1 MYRLN
6 VVWELRVSETD
17 ELITTHKGWLEN
29 FKFTEQQK
37 EIFEKIKEIVW
48 EYTGYFF
55 DDEEEYDEWID
66 YALAVGEGDEEEG
79 TDYKTVE
86 EFKRKVDFS
95 EFPLYFLR
103 TIQREEY
110 DLPADYYTV
119 QNWGYGDASNII
131 ASYRTFEEAEKYCK
145 ENNISV
151 NNIIP
156 QTFGDEFVELCDI

>member
-6 VVWELRVSETD
+6 VVWELRMSETD
-17 ELITTHKGWLEN
+17 ELITTHEGWLEN
-29 FKFTEQQK
+29 FEFMEQPK
-37 EIFEKIKEIVW
+37 EIRDKIKGIVW
-48 EYTGYFF
+48 EYCGFFF
-55 DDEEEYDEWID
+55 DDEEDYDDFTE
-66 YALAVGEGDEEEG
+66 YALTVGEGEGEEAN
-79 TDYKTVE
+79 DYETIE

-156 QTFGDEFVELCDI
+156 QIFGNEFVELCDI